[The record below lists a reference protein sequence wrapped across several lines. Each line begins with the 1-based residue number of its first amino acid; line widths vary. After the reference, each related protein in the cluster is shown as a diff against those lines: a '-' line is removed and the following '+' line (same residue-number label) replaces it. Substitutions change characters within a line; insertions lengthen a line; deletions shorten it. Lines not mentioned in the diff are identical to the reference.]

1 MEPSANKELS
11 EKLVSGAKVL
21 GIELSEE
28 QLQSLMGYLNL
39 LQKWNKAYNLTAVRE
54 PAAMVT
60 YHLLDSLTL
69 VAHFKGK
76 PLSVID
82 VGTGAGIPGIPLA
95 IMFPDS
101 HFTLLDSNGKKT
113 RFMQQ
118 AKIELG
124 LSNVEVVNSRVELY
138 RPDDGFDVV
147 VSRAFTSLQ
156 SFSELTQHLCAD
168 GGRFYAMKGKY
179 PQQEMD
185 DMAKEFKVLGIHKL
199 QVPGLDDER
208 HLVVFERLSLNKG

>member
-1 MEPSANKELS
+1 MDLS
-11 EKLVSGAKVL
+11 EQLTKGSAAL
-21 GIELSEE
+21 GLELTEE
-28 QLQSLMGYLNL
+28 QQQLLLSYLNL
-39 LQKWNKAYNLTAVRE
+39 LQKWNKAYNLTAVRD
-54 PAAMVT
+54 PKAMVT
-60 YHLLDSLTL
+60 YHLLDSLTM
-69 VAHFKGK
+69 VAHFNDA

-101 HFTLLDSNGKKT
+101 RFTLLDSNGKKT

-124 LSNVEVVNSRVELY
+124 LQNIEVVNSRVELF
-138 RPDDGFDVV
+138 RPEGGFDVV

-156 SFSELTQHLCAD
+156 SFSEITSHLCASQ
-168 GGRFYAMKGKY
+168 GVFYAMKGKY

-185 DMAKEFKVLGIHKL
+185 ELADEFNVLKVHKL

-208 HLVVFERLSLNKG
+208 HLVVFESQ

>member
-1 MEPSANKELS
+1 MDLS
-11 EKLVSGAKVL
+11 EQLINGSKVL
-21 GIELSEE
+21 GIELTE
-28 QLQSLMGYLNL
+28 QQQHALLGYINL
-39 LQKWNKAYNLTAVRE
+39 LQKWNKAYNLTAVRD

-60 YHLLDSLTL
+60 YHLLDSLTM
-69 VAHFKGK
+69 VAHFNKT

-82 VGTGAGIPGIPLA
+82 VGSGAGIPGIPLA

-124 LSNVEVVNSRVELY
+124 LKNIDVVNSRVELF
-138 RPDDGFDVV
+138 RPEGGFDIV

-156 SFSELTQHLCAD
+156 SFSETTCHLCASD
-168 GGRFYAMKGKY
+168 GVFYAMKGKY

-185 DMAKEFKVLGIHKL
+185 ELADEFKVLDAHKL

-208 HLVVFERLSLNKG
+208 HLVVFERP

>member
-1 MEPSANKELS
+1 MEPSANKQLQKQLTDGTKALGLELS
-11 EKLVSGAKVL
+11 EQQQQLL
-21 GIELSEE
+21 LS
-28 QLQSLMGYLNL
+28 YVNL
-39 LQKWNKAYNLTAVRE
+39 LFKWNKAYNLTAVRD

-69 VAHFKGK
+69 VAHFQGK
-76 PLSVID
+76 SLSVID

-101 HFTLLDSNGKKT
+101 RFTLLDSNGKKT

-124 LSNVEVVNSRVELY
+124 LSNVEVINSRVELF
-138 RPDDGFDVV
+138 RPEAGFDVV

-156 SFSELTQHLCAD
+156 SFSEITQHLCAVD
-168 GGRFYAMKGKY
+168 GVFYAMKGKY

-185 DMAKEFKVLGIHKL
+185 DMADEFKVLDIHKL

-208 HLVVFERLSLNKG
+208 HLVVFEST

>member
-1 MEPSANKELS
+1 MESSANKELS

-21 GIELSEE
+21 GIELSED

-39 LQKWNKAYNLTAVRE
+39 LQKWNKAYNLTAVRD

-69 VAHFKGK
+69 VEHFQGTSR
-76 PLSVID
+76 SVID

-124 LSNVEVVNSRVELY
+124 LKNVEVVNSRVELF
-138 RPDDGFDVV
+138 RPEGGFDIV

-156 SFSELTQHLCAD
+156 SFSEITQHLCAED
-168 GGRFYAMKGKY
+168 GVFYAMKGKF
-179 PQQEMD
+179 PQQEID
-185 DMAKEFKVLGIHKL
+185 DMAEEFKVLETYKL

-208 HLVVFERLSLNKG
+208 HLVVFEQSQPN

>member
-1 MEPSANKELS
+1 MNLS
-11 EKLVSGAKVL
+11 EKLVSGSKVL
-21 GIELSEE
+21 GIELSGQ
-28 QLQSLMGYLNL
+28 QLQLLMGYLNL
-39 LQKWNKAYNLTAVRE
+39 LQKWNKAYNLTAVRD

-69 VAHFKGK
+69 VAHFQGEPK
-76 PLSVID
+76 SVID

-124 LSNVEVVNSRVELY
+124 LKNIEVINSRVELF
-138 RPDDGFDVV
+138 RPEGGFDIV

-156 SFSELTQHLCAD
+156 SFSDITQHLCAAD
-168 GGRFYAMKGKY
+168 GVFYAMKGKF
-179 PQQEMD
+179 PQQEID
-185 DMAKEFKVLGIHKL
+185 EMADEFKVLDIHKL

-208 HLVVFERLSLNKG
+208 HLVVFERP

>member
-1 MEPSANKELS
+1 MDLS
-11 EKLVSGAKVL
+11 EQLTKGSAAL
-21 GIELSEE
+21 GLELTEE
-28 QLQSLMGYLNL
+28 QQQLLLSYLNL
-39 LQKWNKAYNLTAVRE
+39 LQKWNKAYNLTAVRD
-54 PAAMVT
+54 PKAMVT
-60 YHLLDSLTL
+60 YHLLDSLTM
-69 VAHFKGK
+69 VAHFNDA

-124 LSNVEVVNSRVELY
+124 LQNIEVVNSRVELF
-138 RPDDGFDVV
+138 RPEGGFDVV

-156 SFSELTQHLCAD
+156 SFSEITSHLCASQ
-168 GGRFYAMKGKY
+168 GVFYAMKGKY

-185 DMAKEFKVLGIHKL
+185 ELADEFNVLKVHKL

-208 HLVVFERLSLNKG
+208 HLVVFESQ

>member
-1 MEPSANKELS
+1 MDLS
-11 EKLVSGAKVL
+11 EKLVSGSKVL
-21 GIELSEE
+21 GIDLSEE
-28 QLQSLMGYLNL
+28 QLNLLMAYLNL

-54 PAAMVT
+54 PAKMVT
-60 YHLLDSLTL
+60 YHFLDSLTL
-69 VAHFKGK
+69 MPHFQGK
-76 PLSVID
+76 PRSVID

-124 LSNVEVVNSRVELY
+124 LKNVEVVNSRVELF
-138 RPDDGFDVV
+138 RPEGGFDIV
-147 VSRAFTSLQ
+147 VSRAFSSLQ
-156 SFSELTQHLCAD
+156 SFSEITQHLCAD
-168 GGRFYAMKGKY
+168 DGVFYAMKGKF
-179 PQQEMD
+179 PQQEID
-185 DMAKEFKVLGIHKL
+185 DMADEFKVLETYKL

-208 HLVVFERLSLNKG
+208 HLVVFEQSQKN

>member
-1 MEPSANKELS
+1 MGDLS
-11 EKLVSGAKVL
+11 EKLIKGSQAL
-21 GIELSEE
+21 GIELSE
-28 QLQSLMGYLNL
+28 QQQKLLLKYVGL

-54 PAAMVT
+54 PLAMVT
-60 YHLLDSLTL
+60 YHLLDSLTM
-69 VAHFKGK
+69 VEYFQGE
-76 PLSVID
+76 PQSVID

-95 IMFPDS
+95 IMFPNS

-124 LSNVEVVNSRVELY
+124 LKNVDVVNSRVELF
-138 RPDDGFDVV
+138 RPEVGFDIV

-156 SFSELTQHLCAD
+156 SFSDITQHLCATS
-168 GGRFYAMKGKY
+168 GVFYAMKGKF

-185 DMAKEFKVLGIHKL
+185 DMADEFKVLDIHKL

-208 HLVVFERLSLNKG
+208 HLVVFEQVEA

>member
-1 MEPSANKELS
+1 MDDLS
-11 EKLVSGAKVL
+11 EKLIKGSQAL
-21 GIELSEE
+21 GIELSE
-28 QLQSLMGYLNL
+28 QQQKLLLKYVGL

-54 PAAMVT
+54 PLAMVT
-60 YHLLDSLTL
+60 YHLLDSLTM
-69 VAHFKGK
+69 VEYFQGG
-76 PLSVID
+76 PQSVID

-95 IMFPDS
+95 IMFPNS

-124 LSNVEVVNSRVELY
+124 LKNVDVVNSRVELF
-138 RPDDGFDVV
+138 RPEVGFDIV

-156 SFSELTQHLCAD
+156 SFSDITQHLCATS
-168 GGRFYAMKGKY
+168 GVFYAMKGKF
-179 PQQEMD
+179 PQQEID
-185 DMAKEFKVLGIHKL
+185 DMADEFKVLDIHKL

-208 HLVVFERLSLNKG
+208 HLVVFEQVEA

>member
-1 MEPSANKELS
+1 MESSAKKELS
-11 EKLVSGAKVL
+11 DKLVSGANVL
-21 GIELSEE
+21 GIELSEG

-39 LQKWNKAYNLTAVRE
+39 LQKWNKAYNLTAVRD

-60 YHLLDSLTL
+60 YHLLDSLTM
-69 VAHFKGK
+69 VAHFQSKSR
-76 PLSVID
+76 SVID

-124 LSNVEVVNSRVELY
+124 LKNVSVVNSRVELF
-138 RPDDGFDVV
+138 RPEGGFDIVI
-147 VSRAFTSLQ
+147 SRAFTSLQ
-156 SFSELTQHLCAD
+156 SFSDITHHLCASD
-168 GGRFYAMKGKY
+168 GVFYAMKGKF
-179 PQQEMD
+179 PQHEID
-185 DMAKEFKVLGIHKL
+185 DMADDFNVLAIHKL

-208 HLVVFERLSLNKG
+208 HLVVFEQS

>member
-1 MEPSANKELS
+1 MGDLS
-11 EKLVSGAKVL
+11 EKLIKGSQAL
-21 GIELSEE
+21 GIELSEQQQE
-28 QLQSLMGYLNL
+28 LLLKYVGL

-54 PAAMVT
+54 PLAMVT
-60 YHLLDSLTL
+60 YHLLDSLTM
-69 VAHFKGK
+69 VEYFQGE
-76 PLSVID
+76 PQSVID

-95 IMFPDS
+95 IMFPNS

-124 LSNVEVVNSRVELY
+124 LKNVDVVNSRVELF
-138 RPDDGFDVV
+138 RPEVGFDIV

-156 SFSELTQHLCAD
+156 SFSDITQHLCATS
-168 GGRFYAMKGKY
+168 GVFYAMKGKF

-185 DMAKEFKVLGIHKL
+185 DMADEFKVLDIHKL

-208 HLVVFERLSLNKG
+208 HLVVFEQVEA

>member
-1 MEPSANKELS
+1 MLRY
-11 EKLVSGAKVL
+11 VS
-21 GIELSEE
+21 
-28 QLQSLMGYLNL
+28 L

-69 VAHFKGK
+69 VAHFQGK
-76 PLSVID
+76 PRSVID

-118 AKIELG
+118 AKIELA
-124 LSNVEVVNSRVELY
+124 LKNIEVVNSRVELF
-138 RPDDGFDVV
+138 RPESGFDIV

-156 SFSELTQHLCAD
+156 SFSEVTQHLCAAD
-168 GGRFYAMKGKY
+168 GLFYAMKGKF
-179 PQQEMD
+179 PQQEID
-185 DMAKEFKVLGIHKL
+185 DMADEFKLLQVHKL
-199 QVPGLDDER
+199 QVPELDDER
-208 HLVVFERLSLNKG
+208 HLVVFERP

>member
-1 MEPSANKELS
+1 MNLS
-11 EKLVSGAKVL
+11 EKLVSGSKVL
-21 GIELSEE
+21 GIELSGQ
-28 QLQSLMGYLNL
+28 QLQLLMGYLNL
-39 LQKWNKAYNLTAVRE
+39 LQKWNKAYNLTAVRD

-69 VAHFKGK
+69 VAHFQGEPK
-76 PLSVID
+76 SVID

-124 LSNVEVVNSRVELY
+124 LKNIEVINSRVELF
-138 RPDDGFDVV
+138 RPEGGFDIV

-156 SFSELTQHLCAD
+156 SFSDITQHLCAVD
-168 GGRFYAMKGKY
+168 GVFYAMKGKF
-179 PQQEMD
+179 PQQEID
-185 DMAKEFKVLGIHKL
+185 EMADEFKVLDIHKL

-208 HLVVFERLSLNKG
+208 HLVVFERP

>member
-1 MEPSANKELS
+1 MDLS
-11 EKLVSGAKVL
+11 DKLVKGSEAL
-21 GIELSEE
+21 GIELTE
-28 QLQSLMGYLNL
+28 QQETLLLKYVSL
-39 LQKWNKAYNLTAVRE
+39 LQKWNKAYNLTAVRD

-60 YHLLDSLTL
+60 YHLLDSLTM
-69 VAHFKGK
+69 VAHFQGESR
-76 PLSVID
+76 SVID

-124 LSNVEVVNSRVELY
+124 LKNIEVVNSRVELF
-138 RPDDGFDVV
+138 RPEGGFDIV
-147 VSRAFTSLQ
+147 VSRAFTSLR
-156 SFSELTQHLCAD
+156 SFSDITHHLCASD
-168 GGRFYAMKGKY
+168 GVFYAMKGKF
-179 PQQEMD
+179 PQQEID
-185 DMAKEFKVLGIHKL
+185 DMADEFKVLDIHKL

-208 HLVVFERLSLNKG
+208 HLVVFEQAEG